1 MPKSKTRSTRK
12 QHRVRV
18 EARNSR
24 LRGER
29 RKLEEKYRKMMQES
43 YDKFMVEN
51 PQLSGNT
58 ENIDTSEN
66 VNISLDEKDRGLTIT
81 NVDEEKAANIEVDY
95 IPVTQDIT
103 DEEK

>member
-1 MPKSKTRSTRK
+1 MPKSKTRGTRK

-18 EARNSR
+18 IARNAT

-29 RKLEEKYRKMMQES
+29 RKLEEKYQKMMQES
-43 YDKFMVEN
+43 YEKFMVEN